1 MSVLQIC
8 APMESV
14 VSVIA
19 VTQGEL
25 VKQGQLLLIL
35 EAMKMQSS
43 VLAPCD
49 GQISNITIEPGSSV
63 KSEQVLLQISSSSDT
78 SLQQDSIVQ
87 TPEHNNPLLEQ
98 FLARQSKT
106 LDGARQLA
114 VDKRHARG
122 FRSARENL
130 QQLCDAN
137 SFVEYGQLAVA
148 AQRLRKDYTELQT
161 TTAADGIITGTA
173 SINGECGIEG
183 DCSAAVVINDYTVLA
198 GTQGYYHHLKLDRIL
213 EVAEK
218 QKLPVIMYTE
228 GGGGRPGDTDINT
241 VYSGLQCQSFTSW
254 ARLSGLVPRIA
265 VANGFCFA
273 GNAALF
279 GAADITI
286 ATENSW
292 IGMAGP
298 AMIEGGGLGVFAP
311 TDLGPIEVQALNG
324 VVDIVAKDEQQ
335 ATEYARVCLSY
346 FQGRRSNWQ
355 CAEQSE
361 LRQILPAD
369 RRYVYDVRRLITL
382 LADTDS
388 FTELKAA
395 YGGAIITGFIRIQGH
410 PIGLLASDCKVL
422 GGAIDTEAGEKAADF
437 IRLCEQFKLPI
448 LSLCDTPGFMVG
460 PKHEQ
465 LGAVRRLARMFV
477 AGAQISVP
485 LVAIVL
491 RKCYGLGAQALL
503 GGSTSNP
510 VYTVAWPN
518 GEFGGMGLEG
528 AVKLGF
534 RQELAAQTDPQAK
547 QQLFESLLAQQY
559 AKGQASE
566 VASIL
571 EIDGVIDPADSR
583 KIIIQALQTSKKLPK
598 AHTI

>member
-1 MSVLQIC
+1 MSVLPIC

-19 VTQGEL
+19 VSEGER
-25 VKQGQLLLIL
+25 VRQGQLLLIL
-35 EAMKMQSS
+35 EAMKMQTS
-43 VLAPCD
+43 VLAPRD
-49 GQISNITIEPGSSV
+49 GLIGNITAGPGSSV
-63 KSEQVLLQISSSSDT
+63 KSEQVLLELISTSDE
-78 SLQQDSIVQ
+78 SHQDSLVEV
-87 TPEHNNPLLEQ
+87 TPEENNPLLLQ
-98 FLARQSKT
+98 FLARQSRT
-106 LDGARQLA
+106 LDGARLQA
-114 VDKRHARG
+114 VDKRHAKG

-130 QQLCDAN
+130 QQLCDPD
-137 SFVEYGQLAVA
+137 SFIEYGQLAVA
-148 AQRLRKDYTELQT
+148 AQRQRKDYTELQT

-173 SINGECGIEG
+173 RINSERGIQG
-183 DCSAAVVINDYTVLA
+183 DCFAAVVINDYTVLA

-218 QKLPVIMYTE
+218 QKLPVVMYTE

-241 VYSGLQCQSFTSW
+241 VYSGLQCQSFTNW
-254 ARLSGLVPRIA
+254 ARLSGVVPRIA

-286 ATENSW
+286 ATEQSW

-298 AMIEGGGLGVFAP
+298 AMIEGGGLGIFAP
-311 TDLGPIEVQALNG
+311 TDIGPIAVQSKNG

-335 ATEYARVCLSY
+335 ATEYARLCLSY
-346 FQGRRSNWQ
+346 FQGRQSNWQ
-355 CAEQSE
+355 CAEQSQ
-361 LRQILPAD
+361 LRHVLPAD
-369 RRYVYDVRRLITL
+369 RRYVYDVRKVITL
-382 LADTDS
+382 LADKAS
-388 FTELKAA
+388 FTELKES
-395 YGGAIITGFIRIQGH
+395 YGGAIITGFIRIQGI

-547 QQLFESLLAQQY
+547 KQLFESLLAQQY

-583 KIIIQALQTSKKLPK
+583 KIIIQALQTTKK
-598 AHTI
+598 

>member
-1 MSVLQIC
+1 MPMLPIC

-14 VSVIA
+14 ISVIA
-19 VTQGEL
+19 VSAGEQ
-25 VKQGQLLLIL
+25 VKHGQLLLIL
-35 EAMKMQSS
+35 EAMKMQTS
-43 VLAPCD
+43 VVAPCD
-49 GQISNITIEPGSSV
+49 GQIGNITIEPGHSV
-63 KSEQVLLQISSSSDT
+63 KSQQVLLELSTASHSSP
-78 SLQQDSIVQ
+78 LHAAVEQ
-87 TPEHNNPLLEQ
+87 TLADDNLLLNQ
-98 FLARQSKT
+98 FKARQSKT
-106 LDGARQLA
+106 LDAAREQA
-114 VDKRHARG
+114 MSKRHGRG
-122 FRSARENL
+122 YRSARENL
-130 QQLCDAN
+130 AQLCDAD
-137 SFVEYGQLAVA
+137 SFIEYGQLAVA
-148 AQRLRKDYTELQT
+148 AQRLRKDYAQLQS

-173 SINGECGIEG
+173 SINGTLGLQQN
-183 DCSAAVVINDYTVLA
+183 CSVAVVINDYTVLA

-213 EVAEK
+213 AVAEK

-241 VYSGLQCQSFTSW
+241 VYSGLQCQSFTRW
-254 ARLSGLVPRIA
+254 ARLSGVVPRIA

-286 ATENSW
+286 ATESSW

-298 AMIEGGGLGVFAP
+298 AMIEGGGLGVFAA
-311 TDLGPIEVQALNG
+311 TDIGPIDVQAKNG
-324 VVDIVAKDEQQ
+324 VVDLVAKDEKQ
-335 ATEYARVCLSY
+335 ATEYAKLCLSY
-346 FQGRRSNWQ
+346 FQGRQNQWG
-355 CAEQSE
+355 CAEQSL
-361 LRQILPAD
+361 LRQVLPAD
-369 RRYVYDVRRLITL
+369 RRYVYDVRKVITL
-382 LADTDS
+382 LADSDS
-388 FTELKAA
+388 FTELKVGF
-395 YGGAIITGFIRIQGH
+395 GGAIITGFIRIQGQ

-422 GGAIDTEAGEKAADF
+422 GGAIDVAAGEKAADF

-460 PKHEQ
+460 PKHEE

-477 AGAQISVP
+477 AGAQLSVP

-510 VYTVAWPN
+510 IYTVAWPN

-534 RQELAAQTDPQAK
+534 KQELAAQTDPQAR
-547 QQLFESLLAQQY
+547 QQLFDSLLTRQY
-559 AKGQASE
+559 ESGRASE

-583 KIIIQALQTSKKLPK
+583 KIIIQALQAVQNCSQTD
-598 AHTI
+598 